1 VTDTLGLIVGSG
13 FDALGLEVVARSP
26 TKTPYGEPSSPVLTA
41 RIGGR
46 RIACIARH
54 GERHAIAPHEINYR
68 ANLWA
73 LNERGVRTCIGVNA
87 VGAIAAGFGPG
98 DLAVPDQLIDYTHG
112 RAATFGGAGAAGRET
127 APASAALPPSVAV
140 GREMRPAF
148 AALPPSMA
156 VVHVE
161 FTEPFDRALRGRLAA
176 AVAACGYGAR
186 GGTYGV
192 TQGPRLE
199 TAAEITRLERDGC
212 AMVGMTAMPE
222 AVLARELGW
231 AYAICVVAVNYAAGR
246 SPAGTPIMAEIQA
259 SLGAGMRRVA
269 EVLRRVTSSPGGDA
283 M

>member
-1 VTDTLGLIVGSG
+1 MTDTLGLIVGSG

-26 TKTPYGEPSSPVLTA
+26 TKTPYGEPSSPVLTV
-41 RIGGR
+41 RIGER

-73 LNERGVRTCIGVNA
+73 LHERGVRTCIGVNA

-98 DLAVPDQLIDYTHG
+98 DLAVPDQLIDYTYG
-112 RAATFGGAGAAGRET
+112 RAATFGGEGAVGRET
-127 APASAALPPSVAV
+127 APASAALPPS
-140 GREMRPAF
+140 
-148 AALPPSMA
+148 MA
-156 VVHVE
+156 VVHAE
-161 FTEPFDRALRGRLAA
+161 FTEPFDGALRGRLAE

-199 TAAEITRLERDGC
+199 TAAEINRLERDGC

-231 AYAICVVAVNYAAGR
+231 AYAICAVAVNYAAGR
-246 SPAGTPIMAEIQA
+246 SPAGTPIMTEIAA
-259 SLGAGMRRVA
+259 SLAAGMVRVA
-269 EVLRRVTSSPGGDA
+269 EVLRRVTSSPSPDA